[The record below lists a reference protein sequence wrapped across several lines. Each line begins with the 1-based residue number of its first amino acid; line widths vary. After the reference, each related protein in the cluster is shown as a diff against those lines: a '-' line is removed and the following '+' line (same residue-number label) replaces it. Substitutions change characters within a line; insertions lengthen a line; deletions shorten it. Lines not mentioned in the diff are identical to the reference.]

1 MTVQECYKA
10 VNGNY
15 EEALGRM
22 MKDELIKKFLV
33 KFLNDQSFDRL
44 CEAMEAKNYEQ
55 GFKEAHTLKGVS
67 GNLALTGLFQAS
79 DRLTEDLRD
88 GKGSENSQAYMEET
102 KREYEI
108 AKAAIQELQNS

>member
-1 MTVQECYKA
+1 MTVQEFYKA

-22 MKDELIKKFLV
+22 MKDELIKKFLI
-33 KFLNDQSFDRL
+33 KFLNDQSFNRL
-44 CEAMEAKNYEQ
+44 CDAMEANNYEQ

-67 GNLALTGLFQAS
+67 GNLALTGLFKAS

-108 AKAAIQELQNS
+108 VKAAIDELQNS